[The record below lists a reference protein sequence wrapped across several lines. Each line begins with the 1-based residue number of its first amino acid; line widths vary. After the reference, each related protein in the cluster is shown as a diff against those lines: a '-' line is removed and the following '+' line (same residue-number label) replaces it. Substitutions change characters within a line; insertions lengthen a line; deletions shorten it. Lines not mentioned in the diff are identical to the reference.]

1 MENHCK
7 TMQKYRQLSRIGY
20 CLLSTATTLL
30 SLRKTHCKH
39 FARIN
44 NLLNTA
50 IETTYGTIFVE
61 IAAFPHYFHQKTT
74 PIS

>member
-1 MENHCK
+1 
-7 TMQKYRQLSRIGY
+7 MQKYRQLSRIGY

-39 FARIN
+39 SARIN

-61 IAAFPHYFHQKTT
+61 T